1 MSVPLFLPPD
11 TRVALDPRLRVA
23 ANGVV
28 VGGTPWGIVRLGPVA
43 WDVVR
48 QLQDAGQGGLCL
60 TTPAQRLA
68 ADRLVAR
75 GLAHPLPPAVPPV
88 TRGAD
93 GPHPP
98 AVQVVVPAYGRP
110 QALAACLQCL
120 DGLDVVVVDDA
131 SPDDGVAAV
140 AAQHGARLVRHAT
153 NRGPAAARNTGFAAT
168 TAPVV
173 AFVDSDCRVRPG
185 WLDALL
191 PLFADARVGA
201 VAPRILTPAS
211 GSGLLPRY
219 EATDSALDLGP
230 RRDLVRYGGAIGFV
244 PSATLLVR
252 RAAVPDGPPFDEDM
266 RVGEDVDFVWRLDA
280 AGWMVRYE
288 PDVHVEHAGRYA
300 MTSWLRRRFDYGTSA
315 TALDRRH
322 PARLAPVRA
331 SSWNLATMALLLAR
345 RPLPAAALSAGV
357 AVALGVRLRRLGVR
371 PGLAAPVAARGLL
384 AECTAVGHAL
394 RREWW
399 PAGWLL
405 LMAAPWRGSARP
417 AAAAM
422 LLPLV
427 GQWHARGSDI
437 DVLRY
442 LLLRLAADAAY
453 GSGVLVSAV
462 SARRAGGLIPQ
473 VRGIRPPGRPPARRQ
488 SAPPR

>member
-1 MSVPLFLPPD
+1 MSLPAFLPDD

-23 ANGVV
+23 GDGVV
-28 VGGTPWGIVRLGPVA
+28 VGGTPWGIVRLGPLA
-43 WDVVR
+43 WDVVQR
-48 QLQDAGQGGLCL
+48 LRGAGEDGLCL
-60 TTPAQRLA
+60 TTTAERLA

-75 GLAHPLPPAVPPV
+75 GLAHPLPGSESGITCSPAV
-88 TRGAD
+88 AD
-93 GPHPP
+93 
-98 AVQVVVPAYGRP
+98 VQVVVPAYGRP
-110 QALAACLQCL
+110 DALAACLECL
-120 DGLDVVVVDDA
+120 HGLDVLVVDDA
-131 SPDDGVAAV
+131 TPDDNVAAV

-168 TAPVV
+168 TAPMV
-173 AFVDSDCRVRPG
+173 AFVDSDCRVRAG

-191 PLFADARVGA
+191 PLFADPRVGA
-201 VAPRILTPAS
+201 VAPRILTPPTS
-211 GSGLLPRY
+211 SGLLSRY
-219 EATDSALDLGP
+219 EVTDSALDLGP
-230 RRDLVRYGGAIGFV
+230 RRDLVRYGGSIGFV

-288 PDVHVEHAGRYA
+288 PDVQVEHAGRYA
-300 MTSWLRRRFDYGTSA
+300 SAAWLRRRFDYGTSA

-322 PARLAPVRA
+322 PARLAPVRG

-345 RPLPAAALSAGV
+345 RPLPAAALGTGV
-357 AVALGVRLRRLGVR
+357 AVALALRLRRLGVR
-371 PGLAAPVAARGLL
+371 PGIAAPIVARGLL
-384 AECTAVGHAL
+384 AECTAIGNAL

-399 PAGWLL
+399 PVGWLL
-405 LMAAPWRGSARP
+405 LLAAPRRPSARL

-422 LLPLV
+422 LAPLI
-427 GQWHARGSDI
+427 GQWRTRESDL
-437 DVLRY
+437 DVVRY

-462 SARRAGGLIPQ
+462 SGRRAGSLLPRVHGLSL
-473 VRGIRPPGRPPARRQ
+473 RFGRPARRG
-488 SAPPR
+488 SPRPR